1 MTGYVARHASR
12 RAPRKD
18 VNNECAIREEFL
30 ERPVGVE
37 REVETAF
44 PL

>member
-1 MTGYVARHASR
+1 MLRDTPADD
-12 RAPRKD
+12 APRKD